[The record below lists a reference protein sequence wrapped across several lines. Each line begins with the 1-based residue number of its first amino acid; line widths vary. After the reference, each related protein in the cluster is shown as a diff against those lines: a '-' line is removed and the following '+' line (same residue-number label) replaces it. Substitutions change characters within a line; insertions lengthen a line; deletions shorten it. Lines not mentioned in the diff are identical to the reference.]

1 MTHEKKIK
9 PLGVVLKEKGLITD
23 EYIGYALQEQK
34 ITHEKIGE
42 ILERLGFVTEN
53 DIVVALSEQSGVP
66 YIDVDTILP
75 EENILKLFNK
85 KLCLNNIFL
94 PFRKTDNLLEIAA
107 HNLIDEKLGQ
117 TISRQTGLL
126 PKFYISERKKIVRA
140 VNKFYYFLENPVEK
154 LIEKEVYLLSQ
165 NEEMA

>member
-23 EYIGYALQEQK
+23 EYVGYALQEQK
-34 ITHEKIGE
+34 ITQEKIGE

-75 EENILKLFNK
+75 EEGKVCPRILRLSPFHS
-85 KLCLNNIFL
+85 L
-94 PFRKTDNLLEIAA
+94 PIR
-107 HNLIDEKLGQ
+107 
-117 TISRQTGLL
+117 
-126 PKFYISERKKIVRA
+126 
-140 VNKFYYFLENPVEK
+140 
-154 LIEKEVYLLSQ
+154 LLSPELRTFSLNHLLLNFKNGGWLRSGKEKSRMQ
-165 NEEMA
+165 P

>member
-34 ITHEKIGE
+34 ITQEKIGE

-66 YIDVDTILP
+66 YIDVDTVLP

-85 KLCLNNIFL
+85 QLCLKNIFGA
-94 PFRKTDNLLEIAA
+94 PRK
-107 HNLIDEKLGQ
+107 
-117 TISRQTGLL
+117 
-126 PKFYISERKKIVRA
+126 
-140 VNKFYYFLENPVEK
+140 
-154 LIEKEVYLLSQ
+154 
-165 NEEMA
+165 EEMP

>member
-34 ITHEKIGE
+34 ITQEKIGE

-53 DIVVALSEQSGVP
+53 DIVIALSEQTGVP

-75 EENILKLFNK
+75 DEEILKLFNK

-94 PFRKTDNLLEIAA
+94 PFRKTDNLLEIVA

-126 PKFYISERKKIVRA
+126 PKFYISERNKIVRA
-140 VNKFYYFLENPVEK
+140 VNKFYYFLENCV
-154 LIEKEVYLLSQ
+154 
-165 NEEMA
+165 A

>member
-1 MTHEKKIK
+1 MGVLSLKSKKIVADWLYLKK
-9 PLGVVLKEKGLITD
+9 PV
-23 EYIGYALQEQK
+23 
-34 ITHEKIGE
+34 
-42 ILERLGFVTEN
+42 VTEN

-140 VNKFYYFLENPVEK
+140 VNKFYYFLENPVEMKKK
-154 LIEKEVYLLSQ
+154 LDKITE
-165 NEEMA
+165 NI